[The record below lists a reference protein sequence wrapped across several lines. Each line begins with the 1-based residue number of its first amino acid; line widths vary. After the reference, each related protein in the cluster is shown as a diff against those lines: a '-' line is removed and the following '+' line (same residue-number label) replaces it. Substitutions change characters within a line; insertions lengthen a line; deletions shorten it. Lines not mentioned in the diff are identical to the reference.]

1 VSQKNVERSASK
13 VEGPRGG
20 SLWTATGGGSLP
32 QGALGGCVHKVTSIA
47 PEVDFAGD
55 DVLNFQI

>member
-1 VSQKNVERSASK
+1 VSQKNVERSASSVK
-13 VEGPRGG
+13 GPRGG
-20 SLWTATGGGSLP
+20 LLWTATGGRSLP
-32 QGALGGCVHKVTSIA
+32 QGTLGGCMHKVTSIA